1 MYESVWFIVVMFVVA
16 LVMSVGGVLLVGG
29 VRYAVVSHSGKK
41 KKYNCEFQSHSHTH
55 LTLPNTYPYPPSL
68 PHHLTPSHPYPL
80 TPSPPHPLTPSPPHS
95 PVEGGA
101 PQEERKGQ

>member
-16 LVMSVGGVLLVGG
+16 LVMLVGGVLFVGG

-55 LTLPNTYPYPPSL
+55 LTLPPHTNT
-68 PHHLTPSHPYPL
+68 HPYPL
-80 TPSPPHPLTPSPPHS
+80 TPSHPHTLTPSHPHS